1 MKSFLAGSSVIL
13 ACIFTIYC
21 YSQLIFVKHIKIN
34 NESNVKEKLIDYKSK
49 MKNIYLIGF
58 IMFFIIGVLG
68 YLLNCKF
75 APFDSRVA
83 GVQQFVSFFAIFAIF
98 KYIENRKEK
107 HIVKIEKINRKKNT
121 VIVMS
126 ALFICI
132 TFTIVSI
139 LI

>member
-1 MKSFLAGSSVIL
+1 
-13 ACIFTIYC
+13 
-21 YSQLIFVKHIKIN
+21 
-34 NESNVKEKLIDYKSK
+34 
-49 MKNIYLIGF
+49 
-58 IMFFIIGVLG
+58 MFFIIGVLG